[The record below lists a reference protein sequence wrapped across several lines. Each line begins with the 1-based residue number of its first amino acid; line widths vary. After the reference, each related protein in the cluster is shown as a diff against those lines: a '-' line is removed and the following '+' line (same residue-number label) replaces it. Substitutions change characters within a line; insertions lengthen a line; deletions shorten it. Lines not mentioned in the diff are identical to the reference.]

1 MEPHI
6 CYLCI
11 YTPFGVLAFFLRS
24 TKQDGLNVQK
34 KNEGIWAVRIG
45 STLKA
50 AGELDL
56 DALVDELAR
65 SSVVSL
71 RPA

>member
-1 MEPHI
+1 MKR
-6 CYLCI
+6 
-11 YTPFGVLAFFLRS
+11 GKR
-24 TKQDGLNVQK
+24 
-34 KNEGIWAVRIG
+34 EGIWAVRIE
-45 STLKA
+45 STLPA

-65 SSVVSL
+65 SSTVSL